1 MNPRAYTSIAS
12 LAVGLAVAVP
22 AALAA
27 PPTPHQLTIAAQP
40 TTVVYGKSVS
50 ITGKLTGSNSAGET
64 IRLLDDPYPFG
75 HFTPLDT
82 TTTATDGTY
91 KFTAKPTVN
100 TKYMT
105 TSKSKAPAE
114 SPAVLVK
121 VAPRVGLVVGDKT
134 PKVGQVAKFSGRV
147 TPEHD
152 GQSVLLQRRKS
163 DGTWKTIVT
172 VPLADAGTTYSTYST
187 SRKITRSSTWRVVK
201 PADADHAR
209 GRSPRRTLTVH
220 S

>member
-1 MNPRAYTSIAS
+1 MNPRAYTYIAS
-12 LAVGLAVAVP
+12 LAAVLAVAAP

-27 PPTPHQLTIAAQP
+27 PPTPHQLTIAAKP
-40 TTVVYGKSVS
+40 TTVVYGGSVS

-64 IRLLDDPYPFG
+64 VTLFDDPYPFSN
-75 HFTPLDT
+75 FTPLDT

-91 KFTAKPTVN
+91 KFTEKPTVN
-100 TKYMT
+100 TKYRAT
-105 TSKSKAPAE
+105 AKSKAPAD
-114 SPAVLVK
+114 SPEVLVK
-121 VAPRVGLVVGDKT
+121 VAPRVGLTVSDKT
-134 PKVGQVAKFSGRV
+134 PKVGQLVKFSGRV

-172 VPLADAGTTYSTYST
+172 VPLVDAGSTFSTYT
-187 SRKITRSSTWRVVK
+187 KTRKITQSGTWRVVK